1 VSLWVALGLNVAMF
15 LIQIVASL
23 VAESVTLRA
32 DALDFHGDTAN
43 YGFALAVVGL
53 PCTGVPRPVRNAAQ
67 SARSSVRARVG
78 RP

>member
-1 VSLWVALGLNVAMF
+1 MF
-15 LIQIVASL
+15 LIEIVASL

-32 DALDFHGDTAN
+32 DALDFLGDTAN
-43 YGFALAVVGL
+43 YGSPWPSSAL

-67 SARSSVRARVG
+67 SARSSARAWVG